1 MKLYLYY
8 RTYTAKEDVENI
20 GNRLKEKGHII
31 CDSFSDCDLILSLGG
46 DGTLLKAAQHAIE
59 NDKPLAGIN
68 CGRLGYL
75 CLLKQEEIADFDKAI
90 AQAKMKEKILLKCQ
104 MNGIGYYA
112 INDIAA
118 GKTSFGKTVD
128 LSLYVDG
135 AFRYMT
141 RCDGLIVT
149 TPVGSSAYNLS
160 ALGPLL
166 DDDSGV
172 LAITPI
178 CSHTKDIHPVIIRDD
193 KQVRIS
199 VNHDEAGIFADGE
212 YIGSIADSITVC
224 KADKKLKLLGKPQQ

>member
-8 RTYTAKEDVENI
+8 GAYTAKADVENI
-20 GNRLKEKGHII
+20 GNRLIEKGHII

-46 DGTLLKAAQHAIE
+46 DGTLLKAAQHAIA

-75 CLLKQEEIADFDKAI
+75 CLLKQEEIAGFDEAI
-90 AQAKMKEKILLKCQ
+90 RTAALSEKTLLKCE
-104 MNGIGYYA
+104 MNGIGHYA
-112 INDIAA
+112 VNDIAA

-128 LSLYVDG
+128 LSLSVDG
-135 AFRYMT
+135 HFRYMT

-160 ALGPLL
+160 AFGPLL
-166 DDDSGV
+166 DDDTNV

-178 CSHTKDIHPVIIRDD
+178 CSHTKDIHPLIIRDD
-193 KQVRIS
+193 KQITIS

-212 YIGSIADSITVC
+212 YIGSIADAITIA
-224 KADKKLKLLGKPQQ
+224 KADKTLKLLSKTK